1 MPLKWEFPLSE
12 LLMLENESVQKIY
25 LLGHSARR
33 FDSDFFPCGTHV
45 IYPPCSRCESNLNGC
60 AEPLLYFWE
69 LEFGDPQSSVDAGHH
84 CYWGSFYLMVD
95 AFARSTF
102 DSLHLPFN
110 YRPTRL
116 KEGPELRW
124 PAPTPLYWADL
135 DSEVEADPVAS
146 KNQVCD
152 GCGQFSEQ
160 VGITRLR
167 VPAANIPEC
176 GIFSVAQ
183 NGAHGPMSVTEETK
197 ARLESTPLNGLG
209 FYPAGRLM

>member
-1 MPLKWEFPLSE
+1 MK
-12 LLMLENESVQKIY
+12 KIY
-25 LLGHSARR
+25 LLGHSSRR

-45 IYPPCSRCESNLNGC
+45 IRPPCSSCESNLNGC
-60 AEPLLYFWE
+60 TGPLLDFWE
-69 LEFGDPQSSVDAGHH
+69 LEFGDPQSSVDANHH
-84 CYWGSFYLMVD
+84 CFWGSFFLMVD

-102 DSLHLPFN
+102 DALHLPFN

-124 PAPTPLYWADL
+124 PASTSFDWADL
-135 DSEVEADPVAS
+135 NSEVESDPVAS

-152 GCGQFSEQ
+152 DCGQFTER

-167 VPAANIPEC
+167 IPAVNIPDS
-176 GIFSVAQ
+176 GIFTVAQ
-183 NGAHGPMSVTEETK
+183 NGAHSPMFVTEETK
-197 ARLESTPLNGLG
+197 ARLESTTLKGIG